1 MIFFCGFL
9 GELCYTFIE
18 AFQDCFSKGVCI
30 RTHFRW
36 YNSNKNE
43 LYMKLNL
50 TTLMNKI
57 NEEEENFNT
66 LMSNIRLH
74 IYSTSIKELDGS
86 ETILEDYKKDFTEE
100 LQNLKNTYELLTKL
114 KKIQF
119 EKNNTYKL
127 NDGRTIQQAIS
138 DNNYLRKLKNF
149 YNSIVNNR
157 STKARVTEVNNS
169 YFECHNLNYDSKDIQ
184 KEIEE
189 ITQKIET
196 TDFEI
201 SKLNSIEFEI

>member
-1 MIFFCGFL
+1 
-9 GELCYTFIE
+9 
-18 AFQDCFSKGVCI
+18 
-30 RTHFRW
+30 
-36 YNSNKNE
+36 
-43 LYMKLNL
+43 MKINL

-138 DNNYLRKLKNF
+138 DNNYLRKLKNS

-169 YFECHNLNYDSKDIQ
+169 YFECHNLNYDSKYIQ
-184 KEIEE
+184 KEIDE
-189 ITQKIET
+189 ITKKIET

>member
-1 MIFFCGFL
+1 
-9 GELCYTFIE
+9 
-18 AFQDCFSKGVCI
+18 
-30 RTHFRW
+30 
-36 YNSNKNE
+36 
-43 LYMKLNL
+43 MKLNL

-86 ETILEDYKKDFTEE
+86 ETILEDYKDDFTEE
-100 LQNLKNTYELLTKL
+100 LRNLKNTYELLTKL

-169 YFECHNLNYDSKDIQ
+169 YFLSKELAFDKDQLQ
-184 KEIEE
+184 KEEKELIEE
-189 ITQKIET
+189 IKTLE
-196 TDFEI
+196 FEI
-201 SKLNSIEFEI
+201 SVLNSQTFEI

>member
-1 MIFFCGFL
+1 
-9 GELCYTFIE
+9 
-18 AFQDCFSKGVCI
+18 
-30 RTHFRW
+30 
-36 YNSNKNE
+36 
-43 LYMKLNL
+43 MKLNL

-149 YNSIVNNR
+149 YNSIVNNM
-157 STKARVTEVNNS
+157 SNKARVTEVNNS

-184 KEIEE
+184 KEIDE
-189 ITQKIET
+189 ITKKIET

>member
-1 MIFFCGFL
+1 
-9 GELCYTFIE
+9 
-18 AFQDCFSKGVCI
+18 
-30 RTHFRW
+30 
-36 YNSNKNE
+36 
-43 LYMKLNL
+43 MKLNL

-157 STKARVTEVNNS
+157 STKAIVTEVNNS

-184 KEIEE
+184 KEIDE
-189 ITQKIET
+189 ITKKIET

>member
-1 MIFFCGFL
+1 
-9 GELCYTFIE
+9 
-18 AFQDCFSKGVCI
+18 
-30 RTHFRW
+30 
-36 YNSNKNE
+36 
-43 LYMKLNL
+43 MKLNL

-74 IYSTSIKELDGS
+74 IYSTLIKELDGS
-86 ETILEDYKKDFTEE
+86 ETILEDYKDDFTEE
-100 LQNLKNTYELLTKL
+100 LRNLKNTYELLTKL

-138 DNNYLRKLKNF
+138 DNNYLRKLKNL

-184 KEIEE
+184 KEIDE
-189 ITQKIET
+189 ITKKIET

>member
-1 MIFFCGFL
+1 
-9 GELCYTFIE
+9 
-18 AFQDCFSKGVCI
+18 
-30 RTHFRW
+30 
-36 YNSNKNE
+36 
-43 LYMKLNL
+43 MKLNL

-169 YFECHNLNYDSKDIQ
+169 YFECPNLNYDSKDIQ
-184 KEIEE
+184 KEIDE
-189 ITQKIET
+189 ITKKIET